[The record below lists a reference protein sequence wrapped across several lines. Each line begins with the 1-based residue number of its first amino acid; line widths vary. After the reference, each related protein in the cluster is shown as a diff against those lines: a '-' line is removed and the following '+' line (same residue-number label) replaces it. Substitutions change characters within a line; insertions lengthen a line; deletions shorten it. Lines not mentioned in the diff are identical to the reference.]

1 MNMIYERYSVL
12 VSLEMETFSKQSV
25 ISGDLTHR
33 SLIVSNPHKRNYSN
47 SSRTTEIIAELFIDS
62 GIVTNCQ
69 L

>member
-1 MNMIYERYSVL
+1 ML
-12 VSLEMETFSKQSV
+12 VSMEMEMFSKQSV
-25 ISGDLTHR
+25 ISGDLPHR